1 MYQSNVLELL
11 RVLGTHN
18 FGTWSHCC
26 WVSKIGTKF
35 CKDLVQNIMF
45 VGSMLR
51 PSRLPSFGCTCT
63 EVHPVFMGHFVALL
77 TYIL

>member
-1 MYQSNVLELL
+1 MYRSNVLELL

-35 CKDLVQNIMF
+35 LQRSSAKYF
-45 VGSMLR
+45 VGSKLR
-51 PSRLPSFGCTCT
+51 PSRLPSFGCTFT

>member
-1 MYQSNVLELL
+1 MYWSNVLELL

-35 CKDLVQNIMF
+35 CKDLVQNISCL
-45 VGSMLR
+45 GPPDSPHLD
-51 PSRLPSFGCTCT
+51 
-63 EVHPVFMGHFVALL
+63 VHVLKYTLYLMA
-77 TYIL
+77 ILWTH